1 MDKQTINA
9 KVKEIVAAP
18 SCCAEL
24 KAAGQ
29 AWLDSVGSPA
39 QKEAAE
45 KLVRELKEDIC
56 GIDDVL
62 ALFSSDAGAKLFGA
76 ETAAQL
82 ASKAKEVKASGGK
95 YCFCPACQAGVEVL
109 AHREALFA

>member
-1 MDKQTINA
+1 MDKQTITA

-39 QKEAAE
+39 QK
-45 KLVRELKEDIC
+45 
-56 GIDDVL
+56 
-62 ALFSSDAGAKLFGA
+62 
-76 ETAAQL
+76 
-82 ASKAKEVKASGGK
+82 
-95 YCFCPACQAGVEVL
+95 
-109 AHREALFA
+109 